1 MQGED
6 DRTGCGMRSVCA
18 GCQKEEPRRRLCERS
33 NVTSSSGC
41 ALSVAR
47 RNEAGLGRIS
57 SSIDSTSALPHPLI
71 PPTAPPY
78 PSLSTMSPSKETK
91 AFPPVDRQLIVF
103 DFDWSVQLLFL
114 MSPFLPLAL
123 TDIIPGLLRIKTQT
137 DGSWKSLRP
146 SSARK

>member
-1 MQGED
+1 
-6 DRTGCGMRSVCA
+6 
-18 GCQKEEPRRRLCERS
+18 
-33 NVTSSSGC
+33 
-41 ALSVAR
+41 
-47 RNEAGLGRIS
+47 
-57 SSIDSTSALPHPLI
+57 
-71 PPTAPPY
+71 
-78 PSLSTMSPSKETK
+78 MSPSKETK